1 MDPMFCFLCGEKIIE
16 GQKINTGHVIPK
28 QLFKALTH
36 ERKKNTITFKVHQKC
51 NERYQE
57 DDKLFGE
64 YIRLATGN
72 IARYNLDAENMF
84 LQLLWNKRKRPS
96 NYKLTRKTVTL
107 TTEVETAAARL
118 IKISY
123 EDLLLTPEE
132 STRIHTGIWNSVR
145 GLYYK
150 ENNKALRKEVEHQ
163 IIPAVMPIIYLRG
176 NKSIVG
182 AIANFDCFQD
192 HFPVQLEQFY
202 EIQGVLE
209 SEPKK
214 PKTDHPHIFNYR
226 YKKHI
231 DRNEEIWELQFFEDI
246 FQIIKYKLQH

>member
-1 MDPMFCFLCGEKIIE
+1 MFCFLCGEKIIE

-72 IARYNLDAENMF
+72 IARYNPDAENMF

-96 NYKLTRKTVTL
+96 NYKLTRKTVAL
-107 TTEVETAAARL
+107 TTEVERAAARL

-132 STRIHTGIWNSVR
+132 STRIHT
-145 GLYYK
+145 
-150 ENNKALRKEVEHQ
+150 
-163 IIPAVMPIIYLRG
+163 
-176 NKSIVG
+176 
-182 AIANFDCFQD
+182 
-192 HFPVQLEQFY
+192 
-202 EIQGVLE
+202 
-209 SEPKK
+209 
-214 PKTDHPHIFNYR
+214 
-226 YKKHI
+226 
-231 DRNEEIWELQFFEDI
+231 
-246 FQIIKYKLQH
+246 